1 MKKNDKLLLFT
12 IGVTIIGWLLMG
24 IGYTIKLGHPI
35 NTICFLLGFALIIVG
50 IVFFIK
56 IIKEK

>member
-1 MKKNDKLLLFT
+1 MSPNKKLLLTLLTF
-12 IGVTIIGWLLMG
+12 IVGWFLMG

-35 NTICFLLGFALIIVG
+35 NTICFLFGLTLIIVG
-50 IVFFIK
+50 IIFFII